1 MHRIDPPTLRKAAE
15 QLKQATEAHA
25 EWHENLLRSIFCGYP
40 IEREDIAPFA
50 HRWCCIGR
58 WYYERVQPELR
69 GHQSF
74 AALGAEH
81 EHLHAVAARLLRAAE
96 AGQPVAR
103 ADFNELVAASAR
115 LRVAIESLRASIEA
129 ALVNRDPLTGAYG
142 RVEMVP
148 ELIELHEQTRG
159 GRTPCCI
166 VFMDVD
172 QLKHINDAHGHQVGD
187 AVLAGV
193 VHHVESQLRSGDKL
207 FRYGGDEFLITL
219 PGADLAT
226 GHAVVTRIRESLAH
240 NMLITD
246 PSGTALRVTA
256 SFGLALLDPEVEM
269 TECVDRADQALI
281 LAKTAGRNRAILWD
295 PSVTTNTRWRQLQV
309 AKTLV

>member
-1 MHRIDPPTLRKAAE
+1 MLRIDPPTLRAAAE
-15 QLKQATEAHA
+15 QLKQATEEHF
-25 EWHENLLRSIFCGYP
+25 EWHENLLRSVFCGQE
-40 IEREDIAPFA
+40 IEREDLAPFA

-58 WYYERVQPELR
+58 WYYESVPPELR
-69 GHQSF
+69 ELKSF
-74 AALGAEH
+74 ATLGAEH
-81 EHLHAVAARLLRAAE
+81 EHLHVVAARMLRAAE
-96 AGQPVAR
+96 AERPVAR
-103 ADFNELVAASAR
+103 ADFDELVAARAR

-129 ALVNRDPLTGAYG
+129 ALVSRDPLTGAYG

-148 ELIELHEQTRG
+148 ELIELHEQTRSG
-159 GRTPCCI
+159 GKPCCI

-172 QLKHINDAHGHQVGD
+172 HLKRINDAHGHQVGD

-193 VHHVESQLRSGDKL
+193 VHHLESQLRLQDKL

-226 GHAVVTRIRESLAH
+226 GQTVVARIRESLAH

-246 PSGTALRVTA
+246 PHGTALRVTA
-256 SFGLALLDPEVEM
+256 SFGLALLDPEVEV
-269 TECVDRADQALI
+269 TECVARADQALI

-295 PSVTTNTRWRQLQV
+295 TSVTTSTRWRQLQV
-309 AKTLV
+309 DKNLL

>member
-1 MHRIDPPTLRKAAE
+1 MLRIDPPTLRKAAE

-40 IEREDIAPFA
+40 IAREDLAPFA

-58 WYYERVQPELR
+58 WYYERVPAELR
-69 GHQSF
+69 EHQSF
-74 AALGAEH
+74 VALGAEH
-81 EHLHAVAARLLRAAE
+81 EHLHGVAARMLRAAE
-96 AGQPVAR
+96 AERPVAR

-115 LRVAIESLRASIEA
+115 LRIAIESLRASVEA

-148 ELIELHEQTRG
+148 ELIELHEQARLG
-159 GRTPCCI
+159 GAPCCI

-172 QLKHINDAHGHQVGD
+172 QLKLVNDAHGHQVGD

-219 PGADLAT
+219 PGADLTT

-246 PSGTALRVTA
+246 PHGTALRMTA
-256 SFGLALLDPEVEM
+256 SFGLALLDPDVEV
-269 TECVDRADQALI
+269 TECVGRADQALI

-295 PSVTTNTRWRQLQV
+295 PSVTTSTRWRQLQV
-309 AKTLV
+309 VRKPA